1 MDAGE
6 RGRLWEL
13 FETVKAGVRSGMI
26 RPPEPADVAALG
38 ALFEGVRGAVRKSDK
53 ALRFFLDVQQG
64 KCYGLFQSHGGGA
77 TAMTKQVVS
86 YFRVSTRKQGA
97 SGLGIEAQ
105 KAAVATFARE
115 TGAAVLKEFVEV
127 ESGKRADRPELA
139 AALAFAKRAGASLV
153 VAKLDR
159 LARNVAFL
167 SRLMEAGVDFT
178 ACDMPHANRFTVH
191 IMAAM
196 AEHER
201 EMISARTKAA
211 LAQAKA
217 RGTALGSAREGHWE
231 GREEARL
238 EGARK
243 GNERAA
249 KAISRKAREEYAD
262 LAPVIR
268 TLREEGKSLRDVAAA
283 LNAEGHRTR
292 RGNAFTA
299 VTVQRILERA
309 A

>member
-13 FETVKAGVRSGMI
+13 FGTVKAGVRSGMI
-26 RPPEPADVAALG
+26 RPPEPSDVVALG
-38 ALFEGVRGAVRKSDK
+38 TLYQGIRAGLKKEGKNAH
-53 ALRFFLDVQQG
+53 FFLDVQQG
-64 KCYGLFQSHGGGA
+64 EWYSLFQSHGEGA
-77 TAMTKQVVS
+77 KAMTKQVVS
-86 YFRVSTRKQGA
+86 YFRVSTKKQGA

-105 KAAVATFARE
+105 KAAVAAFARE

-178 ACDMPHANRFTVH
+178 ACDMPHANRFTIH

-211 LAQAKA
+211 LGQAKA
-217 RGTALGSAREGHWE
+217 RGTALGSARPGHWD
-231 GREEARL
+231 GHEEARL

-243 GNERAA
+243 GNA
-249 KAISRKAREEYAD
+249 KAAQSIARAAREEYAD
-262 LAPVIR
+262 LLPVIR
-268 TLREEGKSLRDVAAA
+268 PLRDAGKSLRDVATA

-309 A
+309 